1 MRFQLM
7 VSIEETFTY
16 VGLSLIIAYSYQ
28 RGEMTA
34 DELFALLQ
42 ASRLEQTATADILRN
57 NRR

>member
-1 MRFQLM
+1 M
-7 VSIEETFTY
+7 VSIRETLTY
-16 VGLSLIIAYSYQ
+16 VGLSLSIAYSYQ